1 MYAVLTTD
9 RMLHLLPSSLGT
21 DLNKLSKSTSIELSS
36 SLSSRFERQPKTI
49 AELSLNL
56 SNCTMQ
62 IEPKISPEI
71 VGKDDT
77 VRTFSVQQLPTDHH
91 ASRDSEHA
99 SVAHAM
105 TSAVSVAAG
114 RWSRVAQS
122 TRTVLAAPTEEA
134 MVEWMAA
141 FKRLEDDSHMAQ

>member
-56 SNCTMQ
+56 SNCTVQ

-71 VGKDDT
+71 VGKDGT
-77 VRTFSVQQLPTDHH
+77 VRTFSVQQLP
-91 ASRDSEHA
+91 
-99 SVAHAM
+99 
-105 TSAVSVAAG
+105 VSY
-114 RWSRVAQS
+114 
-122 TRTVLAAPTEEA
+122 THLTLPTTPY
-134 MVEWMAA
+134 V
-141 FKRLEDDSHMAQ
+141 